1 MRRQGHQTQQK
12 DDHIMSYMPANAL
25 VWGEIPVRDLNCSI
39 AFYETV
45 MHYKITRD
53 DTGPNPI
60 AMLPFEGD
68 GIAGHLYPGEPA
80 APGTGPTLH
89 LAVPDN
95 LEATAARCE
104 QAGGTVKSDAITI
117 PPGRFIYV
125 EDPDGNSLG
134 LFEFKKA

>member
-1 MRRQGHQTQQK
+1 MILAKTCV
-12 DDHIMSYMPANAL
+12 AL
-25 VWGEIPVRDLNCSI
+25 SPPC
-39 AFYETV
+39 
-45 MHYKITRD
+45 
-53 DTGPNPI
+53 PI
-60 AMLPFEGD
+60 FFLSVYRP
-68 GIAGHLYPGEPA
+68 EPA

-89 LAVPDN
+89 LAVPDT